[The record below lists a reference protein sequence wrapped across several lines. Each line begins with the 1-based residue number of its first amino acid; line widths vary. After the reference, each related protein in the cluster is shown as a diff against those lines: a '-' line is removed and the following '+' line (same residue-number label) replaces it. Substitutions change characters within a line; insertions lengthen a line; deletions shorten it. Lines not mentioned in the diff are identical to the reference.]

1 MKKWSFYVILSV
13 LLSSL
18 MYIGCKKTT
27 SIENQKTRLTPEFRK
42 QLDKIGEAH
51 NTGITSIAVN
61 HAKWFGNIG
70 LYPQTPESGNIR
82 IQSNSTLERRND
94 NYIGDWE
101 GLENLTKSYYRQYTL
116 EQFPEFAYTLNG
128 VMDSLETRPYYYYV
142 NTDSLPPVITI
153 QNHIQTTLSSYCAY
167 LVDELFDA
175 ISENSTYT
183 GFSSAAESLLI
194 NAENNLTD
202 DNEFYGFASAVAVAK
217 KSYLYWSDQNNLDY
231 WDGIIT
237 SFENTSTSS
246 NRSNIYKK
254 AEVIPQRQH
263 DINTII
269 GSDAAGAFRGGY
281 LGSIFGSIGGPAGT
295 IAGVAGGALFQGLLS
310 STISGVRI
318 LARRKWG
325 W

>member
-1 MKKWSFYVILSV
+1 MKKWSFYVLLTV
-13 LLSSL
+13 MLSSVI
-18 MYIGCKKTT
+18 YVGCKKTGT
-27 SIENQKTRLTPEFRK
+27 TEKPMSRLTPEFRK

-51 NTGITSIAVN
+51 NTGITSIRVN

-70 LYPQTPESGNIR
+70 QYPQMPEIGTIR
-82 IQSNSTLERRND
+82 IQNNSIQLKRTD
-94 NYIGDWE
+94 DTIGDWE
-101 GLENLTKSYYRQYTL
+101 GLEDFTKAYYRQYTL

-128 VMDSLETRPYYYYV
+128 IFDSLETRPYYYYV
-142 NTDSLPPVITI
+142 NPDSLPPVQII

-175 ISENSTYT
+175 IEENTTYA
-183 GFSSAAESLLI
+183 GFSSAAESLLL
-194 NAENNLTD
+194 NAESNLTN

-217 KSYLYWSDQNNLDY
+217 KSYLYWTDEDNLTY

-237 SFENTSTSS
+237 SFENTSASS
-246 NRSNIYKK
+246 TKSRVYKSSSM
-254 AEVIPQRQH
+254 PQRQH

-281 LGSIFGSIGGPAGT
+281 LGAIFGSIGGPAGT
-295 IAGVAGGALFQGLLS
+295 VAGVVGGALWQGLIS
-310 STISGVRI
+310 STISTVSI